1 MKVSAIVFHG
11 KHSSVPCATPVS
23 KKSVEEEC
31 MTLTSFFMQLGFIDF
46 SHVAFASQHAQVR
59 FGVWTDSSDAPL
71 DPLRCF

>member
-1 MKVSAIVFHG
+1 
-11 KHSSVPCATPVS
+11 
-23 KKSVEEEC
+23 